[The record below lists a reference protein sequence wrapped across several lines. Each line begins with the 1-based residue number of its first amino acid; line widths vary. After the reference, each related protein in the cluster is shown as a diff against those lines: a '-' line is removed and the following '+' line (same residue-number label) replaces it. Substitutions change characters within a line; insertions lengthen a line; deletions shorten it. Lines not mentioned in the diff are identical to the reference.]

1 MIYLI
6 DMISM
11 INSPECKTAVIKN
24 QKNQK
29 NHSTEKRKEK
39 KKAERDSPMHS
50 PWKSA
55 AQLRQL
61 TEAHG
66 KN

>member
-1 MIYLI
+1 MILCTETQRRSNHKI
-6 DMISM
+6 I
-11 INSPECKTAVIKN
+11 AIKRIKQIIV
-24 QKNQK
+24 QK
-29 NHSTEKRKEK
+29 KEK
-39 KKAERDSPMHS
+39 KKTERDSPMHS

-66 KN
+66 KKFIY